1 MTDVNVLSNTRFGDS
16 IRKVVRLIIDDILGV
31 AACFRGRLL
40 NLLFDIITIE
50 GLDNLHADNRNILM
64 LHRLTFMT
72 SRNAKQKKQ
81 FLAVDEYA
89 FIHYDCILTSSAWS
103 TVVLVN

>member
-1 MTDVNVLSNTRFGDS
+1 MTDVNVLGNTRSCNS
-16 IRKVVRLIIDDILGV
+16 IRKVVRLVIDNILRT
-31 AACFRGRLL
+31 AASFPGRLT
-40 NLLFDIITIE
+40 NLTFDVITIE
-50 GLDNLHADNRNILM
+50 DFANLHADNRHILM

-81 FLAVDEYA
+81 FFAVDEYA